1 MLKNKDIELLI
12 KMENLIGCNEKILFD
27 NNKTDVTKSDF
38 IDFMNLIEKEIQTKR
53 KQSEKANAYNKAHKE
68 KHAAYNKEYYYRKK
82 ALEKA

>member
-1 MLKNKDIELLI
+1 MLKNKEIELLI

-38 IDFMNLIEKEIQTKR
+38 IDFMNLIEQEIQTKR

-68 KHAAYNKEYYYRKK
+68 KHASYNKEYYQRKK
-82 ALEKA
+82 AAQEA